1 MGVYLYAKGA
11 GVVRAATEAYPAE
24 GDTIELGKIAWNVGG
39 EYCGEITDPQE
50 VRDALR
56 RQANKLNQ
64 GRLWLGTEEEFFQAD
79 RALREVCFALA
90 RTEGVRLVWM

>member
-11 GVVRAATEAYPAE
+11 SVVRAATEAYPAE

-50 VRDALR
+50 VRDALF
-56 RQANKLNQ
+56 RQANKYANGQ
-64 GRLWLGTEEEFFQAD
+64 GFFGTDDQWFQCD
-79 RALREVCFALA
+79 IALREVCFALS